1 MNPYQKSKYLA
12 KSKDSFKTKKNLFLF
27 SLAIHQKDS
36 FSTSDFIDF
45 QISEDL
51 VNSYS
56 AEYWQELESFPIN
69 GIIIKDLVLAICALE
84 KAYAELLKELEKEYI
99 NSFPNIF
106 PEEYFVKLIG
116 DQEEEIHCHYCNLTK
131 AEIELLVDKR
141 KLFKKS
147 LRGWSFEIDRLNSN
161 YEYRPENCVMACY
174 WCNNA
179 KTDEFTETEFLKI
192 GKVIHEIWQERLK

>member
-1 MNPYQKSKYLA
+1 MNQYQRSKYLA
-12 KSKDSFKTKKNLFLF
+12 KSKDSFKTKKHIFLF
-27 SLAIHQKDS
+27 SLAIHKKDS
-36 FSTSDFIDF
+36 FSPSDFIDF
-45 QISEDL
+45 KISEDL
-51 VNSYS
+51 VNKYS
-56 AEYWQELESFPIN
+56 AEYWQELETYPID
-69 GIIIKDLVLAICALE
+69 GVAIKDIVLAICALE
-84 KAYAELLKELEKEYI
+84 KANAELLKKLEIEYI
-99 NSFPNIF
+99 NAFPNIF
-106 PEEYFVKLIG
+106 PEDNFIKLIG
-116 DQEEEIHCHYCNLTK
+116 DQEEEIRCHYCKLTK

-192 GKVIHEIWQERLK
+192 GKVIREIWQERLK